1 VGASRSRLLV
11 SLKGLGVTMSA
22 AVKVDLYQSVT
33 DAIVSKLEAGVS
45 PWAPSWASAKVSRP
59 LRSCGLPY
67 NGVNVLILWMSA
79 LEAGYT
85 SPYWLTYKQ
94 AEALGAQVRKGSKG
108 VRVVYYGTFEK
119 SETDSAGESV
129 AKKIPFLKSYCVFN
143 ACQIDGLPSHFFPA
157 AESLAINPGER
168 IESVDK
174 WAAAT
179 GATVTESGSRACYNR
194 LLDAVNLP
202 PFAQFESPEAFASVL
217 AHELV
222 HWSGHE
228 SRLNRDLGKRFGD
241 NAYAIE
247 ELVAELGAAFCM
259 ADLGLGVVPR
269 DDHASYL
276 ASWLS
281 VLKADKRAIFT
292 AASAA
297 SAAAGFLGS
306 FSGAVSS
313 GESEE
318 ILSESV

>member
-1 VGASRSRLLV
+1 
-11 SLKGLGVTMSA
+11 MSA
-22 AVKVDLYQSVT
+22 AAAVKLDLYQSVT
-33 DAIVSKLEAGVS
+33 DAIVSKLESGVS
-45 PWAPSWASAKVSRP
+45 PWAPSWASAKISRP
-59 LRSCGLPY
+59 LRSCGVPY
-67 NGVNVLILWMSA
+67 SGVNVLILWLSA
-79 LEAGYT
+79 MESGFS

-94 AEALGAQVRKGSKG
+94 AEKLGAQVRKGSKG

-119 SETDSAGESV
+119 CETDSSGESV

-143 ACQIDGLPSHFFPA
+143 AEQIDGLPSHFFPVA
-157 AESLAINPGER
+157 DSLKVNPGER
-168 IESVDK
+168 VKAVDE

-179 GATVTESGSRACYNR
+179 GAKITEAGSRACYNR
-194 LLDAVNLP
+194 AADTVNVP

-228 SRLNRDLGKRFGD
+228 SRLNREFGKRFGD
-241 NAYAIE
+241 SAYALE

-259 ADLGLGVVPR
+259 ADLGLSVVPR

-276 ASWLS
+276 AGWLAI
-281 VLKADKRAIFT
+281 LRADKRAIFT

-306 FSGAVSS
+306 FSGAINSE
-313 GESEE
+313 ESEE